1 MMRLLQQK
9 KNWIFDM
16 DGTLTIAK
24 HDFDA
29 IKRELEIP
37 LDTDILTSLSKLS
50 KEEANKKHKILN
62 SIELRIAKL
71 STPSPGS
78 ADLLKE
84 LNEKKMNVGILTRN
98 SFSNSIE
105 TLKAAG
111 LIHFFQPDFIFC
123 RERALPKPNPEGIY
137 RLMDLWQANP
147 KETVMIGDYLFDLDA
162 GAAAG
167 VDTIYIDPEG
177 NFPFKKFATHCVID
191 LGEILSL

>member
-1 MMRLLQQK
+1 MRLLQQK

-37 LDTDILTSLSKLS
+37 LDTDILTSLSKLPT
-50 KEEANKKHKILN
+50 EEAKKKHVLLN
-62 SIELRIAKL
+62 TIELKIAKL
-71 STPSPGS
+71 SIPSPGS
-78 ADLLKE
+78 TDLLRE
-84 LNEKKMNVGILTRN
+84 LNAKTKNVGILTRN

-123 RERALPKPNPEGIY
+123 RERALPKPNPEGIF

-147 KETVMIGDYLFDLDA
+147 KETVMIGDYLFDLSA
-162 GAAAG
+162 GKAAG
-167 VDTIYIDPEG
+167 VETIYIDPEG
-177 NFPFKKFATHCVID
+177 KFPFQEYATHCIIN
-191 LGEILSL
+191 LGEILNL

>member
-1 MMRLLQQK
+1 MHLLQQK

-37 LDTDILTSLSKLS
+37 FDTDILTSLSNLP
-50 KEEANKKHKILN
+50 KEEAKLKHIQLD
-62 SIELRIAKL
+62 SIELKIAKL
-71 STPSPGS
+71 STPSPGCF
-78 ADLLKE
+78 DLLKE
-84 LNEKKMNVGILTRN
+84 LNNQTNRLGILTRN

-111 LIHFFQPDFIFC
+111 LIHFFQSDYIFC
-123 RERALPKPNPEGIY
+123 REHALPKPNPEGIF
-137 RLMDLWQANP
+137 RLMELWQADP

-162 GAAAG
+162 GKAAG
-167 VDTIYIDPEG
+167 VETIYIDPEG
-177 NFPFKKFATHCVID
+177 KFPFREFATHCIRD
-191 LGEILSL
+191 LGEILNL